1 MLSQRYNLGIV
12 VVQQGD
18 LPRSETVN
26 MAVRVAIQT
35 PTISRSAQRFAHPAL
50 SLDPDDNLRDGYR
63 CRQRHGK
70 HEHQ

>member
-1 MLSQRYNLGIV
+1 MRSQRYNLGIV

-18 LPRSETVN
+18 FSRSETVK

-35 PTISRSAQRFAHPAL
+35 PTITRSAQRFAHPAL
-50 SLDPDDNLRDGYR
+50 SPDPDDNLADSYR

-70 HEHQ
+70 HKHQ